1 MECINSSSN
10 NNFYKKLLTDP
21 QTSGGLII
29 SVKKQKS
36 LEIIKILKEHR
47 FAKAEIIGKT
57 KKYNEKRLITV
68 I

>member
-1 MECINSSSN
+1 M
-10 NNFYKKLLTDP
+10 LTDP

-36 LEIIKILKEHR
+36 KEIIKILKKHK
-47 FAKAEIIGKT
+47 FVYADIIGKI
-57 KKYNEKRLITV
+57 KKYDEKHLITV